1 MATTTEPA
9 GLNTAQSSSPPLL
22 SIRNVAKSFGRT
34 AVLRDISLQVAEGSE
49 DEFVHIENTLTLED
63 QLLDAGKYSDVLL
76 LADRGHTLIDP
87 QARLVLFQRLHTI

>member
-1 MATTTEPA
+1 MLPA
-9 GLNTAQSSSPPLL
+9 ASTAFENDSP
-22 SIRNVAKSFGRT
+22 RFFKG
-34 AVLRDISLQVAEGSE
+34 SLQVAEGSE

-87 QARLVLFQRLHTI
+87 QARLVLFQTMTDFFMKNL